1 MKTIISILLLTFPM
15 ALFAEAVGFS
25 DLWKQIE
32 ENSSAR
38 KSKYLEWKAGEI
50 AKDRAGKHWLPRVYT
65 DLRTFQTNDPTLN
78 FMGKLSQRSATDS
91 DFSTASTR
99 YRPSNFLD
107 SNNQP
112 YSTLNSDTMNLF
124 SKDTLNNPGS
134 HTYSRGT
141 LGMDLPLYE
150 GGSSKTL
157 AVMNEKRS
165 AGLKFEWLAVRDREF
180 AQSGFY
186 YRAIQ
191 TLNEYKQRLDKIKKI
206 ESKFQS
212 NYSLG
217 NKGNPVGY
225 AGYLAL
231 KSVKNQI
238 SILEKQSDLQIQ
250 DYKDTLYVLSDLPS
264 SEIETI
270 ESDLNVFLDTYFK
283 RPMVYERSNQMNA
296 QIKYAEGEKL
306 KSDMEMAKFLPKV
319 GAYSEA
325 YGYQGSRNTT
335 NAYQA
340 GVYLQM
346 NLYNPKDMGVVE
358 ESKLNAEAALK
369 KLEEKTKEEESHVK
383 SLFQK
388 EITLM
393 ESLTL
398 VRETVKYQEEQV
410 GNMQKLFQSGAISAI
425 QFAETL
431 NKSLEL
437 NRVLM
442 ETEIAVLQV
451 RTETSIFSNKE
462 ESNES
467 IGRN

>member
-1 MKTIISILLLTFPM
+1 MKSIISFLLLIGPM
-15 ALFAEAVGFS
+15 ALYAESIGFS
-25 DLWKQIE
+25 DLWKRIE

-50 AKDRAGKHWLPRVYT
+50 AKERTDKHWLPRVYT

-99 YRPSNFLD
+99 YRPGNFLD

-124 SKDTLNNPGS
+124 AKDTLNYPGS

-141 LGMDLPLYE
+141 LGMDFPLYE
-150 GGSSKTL
+150 GGSGKTL
-157 AVMNEKRS
+157 AAMNEKRS
-165 AGLKFEWLAVRDREF
+165 VGLKFEWLAVRDREF
-180 AQSGFY
+180 AQTGFY

-191 TLNEYKQRLDKIKKI
+191 TLNEYKQRLEKIKKF

-231 KSVKNQI
+231 KSIKNQI
-238 SILEKQSDLQIQ
+238 SVLEKQSDLQIN
-250 DYKDTLYVLSDLPS
+250 DYKETLYVLSDLPS
-264 SEIETI
+264 SEIEII
-270 ESDLNVFLDTYFK
+270 ESDLNEFLDVHFK
-283 RPMVYERSNQMNA
+283 RPINYERSNQMNA

-306 KSDMEMAKFLPKV
+306 KADMETAKFLPKV

-325 YGYQGSRNTT
+325 YGYHGSRNTA

-369 KLEEKTKEEESHVK
+369 KLEEKSKEEVAHVK

-388 EITLM
+388 EISLM
-393 ESLTL
+393 ESLVL
-398 VRETVKYQEEQV
+398 VKETVKYQDEQII
-410 GNMQKLFQSGAISAI
+410 NMQKLFQSGAINAI

-451 RTETSIFSNKE
+451 RTETSLFSNKE

>member
-1 MKTIISILLLTFPM
+1 MKPIISILLLIFPM
-15 ALFAEAVGFS
+15 ALFAGAIGFD
-25 DLWKQIE
+25 DLWKRIE

-50 AKDRAGKHWLPRVYT
+50 AKDRSDKHWLPRVYT

-99 YRPSNFLD
+99 YRAGNFLD

-112 YSTLNSDTMNLF
+112 YSTLNSNTMNLIA
-124 SKDTLNNPGS
+124 KDTLNYPGT

-150 GGSSKTL
+150 GGSGKTM
-157 AVMNEKRS
+157 AEMNDKRS
-165 AGLKFEWLAVRDREF
+165 VGLKFEWLAIRDREF
-180 AQSGFY
+180 AQTGFY

-191 TLNEYKQRLDKIKKI
+191 TLNEYKSRLEKIKKT

-231 KSVKNQI
+231 KSIKNQI
-238 SILEKQSDLQIQ
+238 TLLEKQSDLQIN
-250 DYKDTLYVLSDLPS
+250 DYKTTLYVLSDLLPS
-264 SEIETI
+264 DLEIT

-283 RPMVYERSNQMNA
+283 RPSGYERSNQMNA
-296 QIKYAEGEKL
+296 QIKYAEGERL
-306 KSDMEMAKFLPKV
+306 KVDLETAKFLPKV
-319 GAYSEA
+319 AAYSEA
-325 YGYQGSRNTT
+325 YGYHGSRDTS

-346 NLYNPKDMGVVE
+346 NLYNPKDMGVIE

-369 KLEEKTKEEESHVK
+369 KIEEKTKEEEAHVK

-388 EITLM
+388 EISLK
-393 ESLTL
+393 ESLDL
-398 VRETVKYQEEQV
+398 VKETVKYQEEQV
-410 GNMQKLFQSGAISAI
+410 VNMQRLFQSGAINAI

-437 NRVLM
+437 SRVLM

-451 RTETSIFSNKE
+451 RTEISLFSNHGE
-462 ESNES
+462 TNES
-467 IGRN
+467 TGRN

>member
-1 MKTIISILLLTFPM
+1 MKLFTSFLLLITPIY
-15 ALFAEAVGFS
+15 LSAEGVGFS
-25 DLWKQIE
+25 DLWKRIE

-50 AKDRAGKHWLPRVYT
+50 AKDRSDKHWLPRVYA

-78 FMGKLSQRSATDS
+78 FMGKLSQRSATDA

-99 YRPSNFLD
+99 YRPGNFLD

-112 YSTLNSDTMNLF
+112 YTTLNSDTMNLF
-124 SKDTLNNPGS
+124 AKDTLNNPGN
-134 HTYSRGT
+134 HQYSRGT

-150 GGSSKTL
+150 GGSGKTF
-157 AVMNEKRS
+157 AAMNEKRS
-165 AGLKFEWLAVRDREF
+165 TGLKFEWLAIRDREF
-180 AQSGFY
+180 AQAGFY

-191 TLNEYKQRLDKIKKI
+191 SLYEYQKRLEQIKKI
-206 ESKFQS
+206 ESRFQS

-231 KSVKNQI
+231 KSIKNQI
-238 SILEKQSDLQIQ
+238 SVLEKQSELQIK
-250 DYKDTLYVLSDLPS
+250 DYKDTLYVLSDLPATDL
-264 SEIETI
+264 EIV
-270 ESDLNVFLDTYFK
+270 ESDLNDFLDTYFK
-283 RPMVYERSNQMNA
+283 RPVGYERSNQMNA

-306 KSDMEMAKFLPKV
+306 KAEMEMAKFLPKI

-325 YGYQGSRNTT
+325 YGYQGSRNIS

-346 NLYNPKDMGVVE
+346 NLYNPKDMGVIE

-369 KLEEKTKEEESHVK
+369 KIEEKTKEEETHVK
-383 SLFQK
+383 SLIQK
-388 EITLM
+388 EISLKETLELIR
-393 ESLTL
+393 ESM
-398 VRETVKYQEEQV
+398 KFQEEQV
-410 GNMQKLFQSGAISAI
+410 INMQRLFQSGAINAM

-431 NKSLEL
+431 NKSLDL
-437 NRVLM
+437 SRVLM
-442 ETEIAVLQV
+442 ETEIAFLQV
-451 RTETSIFSNKE
+451 RTEVSIFSKKE
-462 ESNES
+462 DANES

>member
-1 MKTIISILLLTFPM
+1 MKSIISFLLLTFPM
-15 ALFAEAVGFS
+15 ALFAEAVGFNE
-25 DLWKQIE
+25 LWKRIE

-50 AKDRAGKHWLPRVYT
+50 AKERTDKYWLPRVYT

-91 DFSTASTR
+91 DFSTASTKF
-99 YRPSNFLD
+99 RPGNFLD
-107 SNNQP
+107 SNNEP

-124 SKDTLNNPGS
+124 AKDTLNYPGS

-150 GGSSKTL
+150 GGSGKTL
-157 AVMNEKRS
+157 AAMNEKRS
-165 AGLKFEWLAVRDREF
+165 VGLKFEWLAVRDREF

-191 TLNEYKQRLDKIKKI
+191 TLNEYKQRLEKIKKI

-212 NYSLG
+212 SYSLG

-231 KSVKNQI
+231 KSIKNQI
-238 SILEKQSDLQIQ
+238 TILEKQSDLQIH
-250 DYKDTLYVLSDLPS
+250 DYKETLYVLSDFPS
-264 SEIETI
+264 SEIEII
-270 ESDLNVFLDTYFK
+270 ESELNVFLDTYFK

-325 YGYQGSRNTT
+325 YGYHGSRNTA

-369 KLEEKTKEEESHVK
+369 KIEEKNKEEEAHVK
-383 SLFQK
+383 SLLQK
-388 EITLM
+388 EISLA
-393 ESLTL
+393 ESLVL
-398 VRETVKYQEEQV
+398 VKETVKYQDEQII
-410 GNMQKLFQSGAISAI
+410 NMQRLFQSGAITAI

-451 RTETSIFSNKE
+451 RTETSLFSNKE

>member
-1 MKTIISILLLTFPM
+1 MKHFISFLLL
-15 ALFAEAVGFS
+15 FAPIYLSAEGVGFD
-25 DLWKQIE
+25 DLWKRIE

-50 AKDRAGKHWLPRVYT
+50 AKDRSDKHWLPRVYA

-78 FMGKLSQRSATDS
+78 FMGKLSQRSATDA

-99 YRPSNFLD
+99 VRPGNFLD

-112 YSTLNSDTMNLF
+112 YTTLNSDTMNLF
-124 SKDTLNNPGS
+124 AKDTLNYPGS
-134 HTYSRGT
+134 NQYSRGT
-141 LGMDLPLYE
+141 LGLDLPLYE
-150 GGSSKTL
+150 GGSGKTF
-157 AVMNEKRS
+157 AAMNEKRT
-165 AGLKFEWLAVRDREF
+165 AGLKFEWLAIQDREF
-180 AQSGFY
+180 AQAGFY

-191 TLNEYKQRLDKIKKI
+191 SLNDYKKRLDQIKKI
-206 ESKFQS
+206 ESRFQS
-212 NYSLG
+212 SYSLG

-231 KSVKNQI
+231 KSIKNQI
-238 SILEKQSDLQIQ
+238 SILEKQSDLQIN
-250 DYKDTLYVLSDLPS
+250 DYKETLYVLSDLPS
-264 SEIETI
+264 TNLEIV
-270 ESDLNVFLDTYFK
+270 ESDLNTFLDTYFK
-283 RPMVYERSNQMNA
+283 RPIGYERSNGMNA

-306 KSDMEMAKFLPKV
+306 KAEMEMAKFLPKI

-325 YGYQGSRNTT
+325 YGYQGSRNIA

-346 NLYNPKDMGVVE
+346 NLYNPKDMGAVE

-369 KLEEKTKEEESHVK
+369 KIEEKTKEEETHVK
-383 SLFQK
+383 QLIQK
-388 EITLM
+388 EIALK
-393 ESLTL
+393 ESLEL
-398 VRETVKYQEEQV
+398 IRETVKYQEEQV
-410 GNMQKLFQSGAISAI
+410 QNMQRLFQSGAINAI

-437 NRVLM
+437 SRVYM

-451 RTETSIFSNKE
+451 RTEASIFSKKE
-462 ESNES
+462 ETNES